1 MRTSHKMRRHAGR
14 VSRVP
19 VALAA
24 VLLAAPA
31 ALLLRLNTR
40 PTPHLVA
47 GVIFGDICRRGDHAE
62 QRTSEP
68 AGGER
73 PSEQ

>member
-1 MRTSHKMRRHAGR
+1 
-14 VSRVP
+14 

-31 ALLLRLNTR
+31 ALLLRRNPR

-47 GVIFGDICRRGDHAE
+47 GVIFGDLYRRGEHAE
-62 QRTSEP
+62 QTTSEP
-68 AGGER
+68 AGGDR

>member
-1 MRTSHKMRRHAGR
+1 MRTSHKMRRYAGR

-31 ALLLRLNTR
+31 ALLLRLNPRLTSN
-40 PTPHLVA
+40 LVA
-47 GVIFGDICRRGDHAE
+47 GVIFGDLYRRGDHAE

-68 AGGER
+68 AGGDR
-73 PSEQ
+73 PSAQ

>member
-14 VSRVP
+14 VSRFP

-31 ALLLRLNTR
+31 PLLLRLNPR
-40 PTPHLVA
+40 PTPRLVA
-47 GVIFGDICRRGDHAE
+47 GVLFGDLYRRGDHAE

-68 AGGER
+68 ADGDR
-73 PSEQ
+73 LSES